1 VSALGWVYKK
11 IAVAK
16 DSKVHAPPLRG
27 RMRNRRDVRKGILTQ
42 EYYYCRSWFPD

>member
-1 VSALGWVYKK
+1 MARFMHL
-11 IAVAK
+11 
-16 DSKVHAPPLRG
+16 LCRG